1 MQVLEG
7 HLYTRTLQAMDTM
20 LQEMLLGSPRAGAVL
35 QDVLEVLLEYFFFD
49 TAAVQERVMGRIKVL
64 SRFLSD
70 SSIVQTGGEEESG
83 AAGGEIPALG
93 KLLGHLFLK
102 LLRKE
107 ESSGTVVE
115 ILCSLMTFL
124 SRQKRTKLPE
134 VHAELPAFWEAE
146 IASYLDMPSSW
157 TVQAFGRYLR
167 PAERTDIILTA
178 IEILGRSS
186 LLDKRVPMEF
196 LEVAMKSPELWLV
209 DVPKVVRH
217 IFTYC
222 DEKNATTARCF
233 HALLAL
239 MADLWPG
246 LVVTT
251 ALEAAPI
258 LSDKVCLWEAMFS
271 VRQSLEKVLKE
282 LHMKLWDH
290 QKEVFTQQQKSC
302 FAFLAVSHQL
312 KFQNSTWGFLF
323 STPAP
328 PGLSA
333 ASFQML
339 ASGDVLEKK
348 VGSLY
353 KSLNLLRSSR
363 MEMVPLVLRALV
375 TLSEGAETARKMRG
389 LLPELLKFLWHW
401 SWDVSV
407 MAMDTCLNVL
417 GQLRSSEASPVVA
430 KVVQNLWRLFDA
442 EQERVRERSIRLF
455 RELLGKTAWSDG
467 SAVRRNSWNVLV
479 PLVLHMSDQ
488 APGVAKVRPGNSHEL
503 GPSL

>member
-20 LQEMLLGSPRAGAVL
+20 LEEMLLGSPSSTIVL

-49 TAAVQERVMGRIKVL
+49 TAAVQERVMGRIKLL

-70 SSIVQTGGEEESG
+70 SSIVQEESG
-83 AAGGEIPALG
+83 AAGGQIPALG

-239 MADLWPG
+239 MANLWPG

-271 VRQSLEKVLKE
+271 VRQSLEKVLRE

-302 FAFLAVSHQL
+302 FAFLA
-312 KFQNSTWGFLF
+312 
-323 STPAP
+323 
-328 PGLSA
+328 
-333 ASFQML
+333 ML

-401 SWDVSV
+401 SWDISV

-442 EQERVRERSIRLF
+442 
-455 RELLGKTAWSDG
+455 
-467 SAVRRNSWNVLV
+467 
-479 PLVLHMSDQ
+479 
-488 APGVAKVRPGNSHEL
+488 
-503 GPSL
+503 

>member
-124 SRQKRTKLPE
+124 SRQKRKELAEGIPESSARPPCCRPFSSGTKLPE

-302 FAFLAVSHQL
+302 FAFLA
-312 KFQNSTWGFLF
+312 
-323 STPAP
+323 
-328 PGLSA
+328 
-333 ASFQML
+333 ML